1 MKNRKIALLALII
14 TIVFTACHTGTHVI
28 VASDDNNNK
37 IKLEYWGTV
46 ELNSDRSAI
55 TSISHDGF
63 IDYKKND
70 DELRI
75 TNGSNGHFNYELNGN
90 KTGALD
96 TGGRALL
103 TAAIQGIAKV
113 QGGR

>member
-14 TIVFTACHTGTHVI
+14 AAAFTACRTGTHVI
-28 VASDDNNNK
+28 VASDDNNTK

-46 ELNSDRSAI
+46 ELNNDRTAI
-55 TSISHDGF
+55 TSITHDGF

-75 TNGSNGHFNYELNGN
+75 TNGTNGYFNYELNGN
-90 KTGALD
+90 KAVALD
-96 TGGRALL
+96 AEGRTLL
-103 TAAIQGIAKV
+103 AEAIRGIAKV
-113 QGGR
+113 QAGR

>member
-1 MKNRKIALLALII
+1 MKHKKIPLLALII

-28 VASDDNNNK
+28 VASDDNNTK

-46 ELNSDRSAI
+46 ILNNNRTAI
-55 TSISHDGF
+55 ASISHDGF

-75 TNGSNGHFNYELNGN
+75 TNGANGYFSYELNG
-90 KTGALD
+90 KKAVALD
-96 TGGRALL
+96 TEGRALL
-103 TAAIQGIAKV
+103 NAAIQGIAKV
-113 QGGR
+113 QGRY

>member
-1 MKNRKIALLALII
+1 MKTKKIALLSLLF

-28 VASDDNNNK
+28 VASDDNNTK

-46 ELNSDRSAI
+46 VLNSDKTAI
-55 TSISHDGF
+55 TSVSHNGF

-75 TNGSNGHFNYELNGN
+75 TNGTNGYFSYELNG
-90 KTGALD
+90 KKAVALD
-96 TGGRALL
+96 TEGRVLL
-103 TAAIQGIAKV
+103 AEAIRGIAKV
-113 QGGR
+113 QSRH